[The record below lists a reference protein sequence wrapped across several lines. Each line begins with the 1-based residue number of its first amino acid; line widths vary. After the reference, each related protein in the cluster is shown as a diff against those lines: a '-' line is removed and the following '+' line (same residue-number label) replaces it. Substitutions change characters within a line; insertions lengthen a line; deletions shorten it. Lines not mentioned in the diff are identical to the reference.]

1 MILTKTLLK
10 GPTTMY
16 HAIPYVYE
24 KEDVIYIDVR
34 SQSEY
39 KSGHIIGAINLPIL
53 DDLERHEVGFIYK
66 NASVEEA
73 KRVGLKY
80 GSAKLHLFYDTLFKL
95 RNEYPCKKIIFYCAR
110 GGYRS
115 RSIALL
121 LRSIDIPVFWLQG
134 GYKGYRNEVL
144 KKLNQSEEEYPNFIV
159 LNGLT
164 GVGKTHIL
172 QELQLLGEPVIDLE
186 GAANHRGS
194 NLGAIGTDG
203 HQSVQCFENA
213 VYDQLMRINAPYCFI
228 ESESRRIGQVFVPK
242 TMFNKMQS
250 GTFLLITASL
260 AFRIEALM
268 KDYSNETNFKSG
280 ISNGLPRIKP
290 FMVTE
295 IYNELINAFNNDDL
309 LKFTELLLVYHYDPL
324 YKKSI
329 ESHQHTFKF
338 QVDDYVQCS
347 KEIAAWVTNSFLVQS
362 E

>member
-1 MILTKTLLK
+1 
-10 GPTTMY
+10 MY
-16 HAIPYVYE
+16 HAIPYVFE
-24 KEDVIYIDVR
+24 KDTIIYIDVR
-34 SQSEY
+34 SETEY
-39 KSGHIIGAINLPIL
+39 KNGHIFGAINLPIL

-73 KRVGLKY
+73 KRVGLQY
-80 GSAKLHLFYDTLFKL
+80 GSAKLQLFYDTLFKL

-144 KKLNQSEEEYPNFIV
+144 NKLNQSENEYPDFIV

-172 QELQLLGEPVIDLE
+172 EQLQSIGEPVIDLE

-203 HQSVQCFENA
+203 HQSVQSFENA
-213 VYDQLMRINAPYCFI
+213 VYDQLMRIDAPYCFI

-242 TMFNKMQS
+242 TMFNKMQA
-250 GTFLLITASL
+250 GTFLLMTATL
-260 AFRIEALM
+260 QFRIDALM
-268 KDYSNETNFKSG
+268 NDYSNEANFKSG
-280 ISNGLPRIKP
+280 ILSGLPRIKP
-290 FMVTE
+290 FMETE
-295 IYNELINAFNNDDL
+295 IYNALIDSFEKDDL
-309 LKFTELLLVYHYDPL
+309 LKFTELLLVHHYDPL

-329 ESHQHTFKF
+329 ESHQHTQKF

-347 KEIAAWVTNSFLVQS
+347 KDLAAWVASSFHAQS

>member
-1 MILTKTLLK
+1 MILTKTFLK

-16 HAIPYVYE
+16 HAIPYEFE

-34 SQSEY
+34 SESEY
-39 KSGHIIGAINLPIL
+39 KTGHIIGAINQPIL

-73 KRVGLKY
+73 KRVGLQY
-80 GSAKLHLFYDTLFKL
+80 GSAKLHLFYDTIFKL
-95 RNEYPCKKIIFYCAR
+95 KNEYPHKKIIFYCAR

-134 GYKGYRNEVL
+134 GYKSYRNEVL
-144 KKLNQSEEEYPNFIV
+144 KKLNQLEEEYPDFIV

-164 GVGKTHIL
+164 GVGKTHLL
-172 QELQLLGEPVIDLE
+172 QELQKVGEPVIDLE

-213 VYDQLMRINAPYCFI
+213 VYDQLMRIESPYCFI

-242 TMFNKMQS
+242 TMFNKMQA
-250 GTFLLITASL
+250 GTFILLTATL
-260 AFRIEALM
+260 QFRIDALM
-268 KDYSNETNFKSG
+268 KDYATEDNFKSG
-280 ISNGLPRIKP
+280 ILKGLPRIKP
-290 FMVTE
+290 FMQTE
-295 IYNELINAFNNDDL
+295 IYNALLESFENDDL
-309 LKFTELLLVYHYDPL
+309 LKFTELLLVHHYDPL

-329 ESHQHTFKF
+329 ESHQHTQKF
-338 QVDDYVQCS
+338 QVEDYVQCS
-347 KEIAAWVTNSFLVQS
+347 KDLAAWVTSSFHVQS

>member
-1 MILTKTLLK
+1 
-10 GPTTMY
+10 MY
-16 HAIPYVYE
+16 HAIPYVFE
-24 KEDVIYIDVR
+24 KENNIYIDVR
-34 SQSEY
+34 SESEY
-39 KSGHIIGAINLPIL
+39 KTGHIIGAINLPIL

-80 GSAKLHLFYDTLFKL
+80 GSEKLHLFYDALFKL
-95 RNEYPCKKIIFYCAR
+95 RQDAPQKNIIFYCAR

-144 KKLNQSEEEYPNFIV
+144 NKLNQSEDAYPDFIV

-172 QELQLLGEPVIDLE
+172 QELATLGEPVIDLE

-203 HQSVQCFENA
+203 YQSVQCFENS
-213 VYDQLMRINAPYCFI
+213 VYDQLMRIEHATYCFI

-242 TMFNKMQS
+242 TMFNKMQTGS
-250 GTFLLITASL
+250 FLLMTATI
-260 AFRIEALM
+260 AFRINALM
-268 KDYSNETNFKSG
+268 KDYSNEANFKSG
-280 ISNGLPRIKP
+280 ILAGLPRIKP
-290 FMVTE
+290 FMETE
-295 IYNELINAFNNDDL
+295 IYNALTDSFEKDDL
-309 LKFTELLLVYHYDPL
+309 LKFTELLLVHHYDPL

-329 ESHQHTFKF
+329 ESHQHTHKF

-347 KEIAAWVTNSFLVQS
+347 KALIDWVTNSFLAQS

>member
-1 MILTKTLLK
+1 
-10 GPTTMY
+10 MY
-16 HAIPYVYE
+16 HAIPYVFE
-24 KEDVIYIDVR
+24 KDNAIYIDVR
-34 SQSEY
+34 SESEY
-39 KSGHIIGAINLPIL
+39 KTGHIIGALNLPIL

-73 KRVGLKY
+73 KRIGLKY
-80 GSAKLHLFYDTLFKL
+80 GSQKLHLFYDTLFKL
-95 RNEYPCKKIIFYCAR
+95 QNEYPSKKIIFYCAR

-121 LRSIDIPVFWLQG
+121 LRSIDLPVFWLQG

-144 KKLNQSEEEYPNFIV
+144 KILNQSEDEYPNFVV

-172 QELQLLGEPVIDLE
+172 HALQALGEPVIDLE

-213 VYDQLMRINAPYCFI
+213 VYDQLMRIDASYCFI

-250 GTFLLITASL
+250 GTFLLISATL
-260 AFRIEALM
+260 DFRIDALM
-268 KDYSNETNFKSG
+268 KDYSNEANFKSG
-280 ISNGLPRIKP
+280 ISSGLPRIKP
-290 FMVTE
+290 FMETE
-295 IYNELINAFNNDDL
+295 IYNALLESFEKDDL
-309 LKFTELLLVYHYDPL
+309 LKFTELLLVHHYDPL

-329 ESHQHTFKF
+329 ESHQHTHKF

-347 KEIAAWVTNSFLVQS
+347 KDLASWVASSFPVQLV
-362 E
+362 